1 MVPHEA
7 ASRARI
13 SGLDLTATTMVC
25 IFYLNINGIPS
36 HLRYL
41 LRRVRQCLPHALIVV
56 GLWPTGDTHQWSE
69 DLQSALGA
77 DRYATSV
84 RDMVSACLASTG
96 KPSATVPEPQPGSV
110 AA

>member
-1 MVPHEA
+1 MKA
-7 ASRARI
+7 I
-13 SGLDLTATTMVC
+13 ATTP
-25 IFYLNINGIPS
+25 FYLNINGIPS

-56 GLWPTGDTHQWSE
+56 GLWPTGDTHQWIE
-69 DLQSALGA
+69 DLQSALSA

-84 RDMVSACLASTG
+84 RDMVSACVASTG
-96 KPSATVPEPQPGSV
+96 KSSAIDPEPQSGGV